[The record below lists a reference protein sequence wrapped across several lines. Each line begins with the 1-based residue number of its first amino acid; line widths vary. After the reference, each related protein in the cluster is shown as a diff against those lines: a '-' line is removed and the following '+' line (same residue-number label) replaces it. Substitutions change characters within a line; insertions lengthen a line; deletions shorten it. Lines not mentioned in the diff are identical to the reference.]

1 MPLASSRFGSNT
13 GSPQFQKG
21 NNMNLTRLKQLS
33 LLVAGVVG
41 LFLLIG
47 VGRGLV
53 GTNNAGFYQIKQA
66 AVTGTMSVIDQPG
79 SYLRLFA
86 DIHTYQ
92 ISDMHYFSKSN
103 LDGGSGD
110 ESNPIHVRFND
121 GGTADISGAIKYRL
135 PADETKR
142 LKIHQ
147 DFKSYEALKHDL
159 IRQTVSEAMMQTA
172 TLMKAEESYSTRRS
186 EFTSLVEDQ
195 IKNGIYETVSKEVK
209 TKDADGNELVDH
221 EVFVKRDDK
230 GVPVIRKTSPL
241 TQYGIEVVSFTIKD
255 MDFDPTIEALIQKK
269 KEAEQQK
276 VVARA
281 NAEKA
286 KQDAITAREQ
296 GNAKIATEKAE
307 QDVQK
312 IKEVTIAEKEFE
324 VSQLRR
330 KQAEQDAQASITKGK
345 ADAEVNR
352 LKVQAGLT
360 PLERATIE
368 KETAIGVASELAK
381 VQFPSMMVLGGT
393 GNSSAMNPFDAV
405 GLESFMR
412 ISSKLTKQHVGKTGK
427 NDGSA
432 NDGE

>member
-1 MPLASSRFGSNT
+1 MPAVNQRLNVSNQ
-13 GSPQFQKG
+13 SKG
-21 NNMNLTRLKQLS
+21 NTMDFKKLKLIS
-33 LLVAGVVG
+33 ILVTGVVG
-41 LFLLIG
+41 LLLLVS

-79 SYLRLFA
+79 SYLRLFG
-86 DIHTYQ
+86 DVTTYQ

-103 LDGGSGD
+103 LDGGQGS
-110 ESNPIHVRFND
+110 ESDPIHVRFND

-135 PADETKR
+135 PADPVKR

-159 IRQTVSEAMMQTA
+159 IRQTVAEAMMQTA

-195 IKNGIYETVSKEVK
+195 IKIGIYDVTAKEIK
-209 TKDADGNELVDH
+209 TADADGNELVDH
-221 EVFVKRDDK
+221 EVFVKKDST
-230 GVPVIRKTSPL
+230 GLPVVRKQSAL
-241 TQYGIEVVSFTIKD
+241 QQYGIEVVSFTIKEL
-255 MDFDPTIEALIQKK
+255 DFDATIEALIQKK
-269 KEAEQQK
+269 KEAEQMK

-296 GNAKIATEKAE
+296 GNARIATEKAD

-312 IKEVTIAEKEFE
+312 VKEVTIAQKLFE
-324 VSQLRR
+324 VAQLNR
-330 KQAEQDAQASITKGK
+330 KQAEQDAAARVTTGR
-345 ADAEVNR
+345 AEAEVNK

-360 PLERATIE
+360 PLERATIA
-368 KETAIGVASELAK
+368 KETAIGVAEQLAN
-381 VQFPSMMVLGGT
+381 VQFPSTMILGG
-393 GNSSAMNPFDAV
+393 GNGAAMNPFDAV

-412 ISSKLTKQHVGKTGK
+412 ISDKLAKQHLNSTGK
-427 NDGSA
+427 ASSNSNDK
-432 NDGE
+432 DE